1 MADPAG
7 RLTRITLYPVKSLDG
22 VDVGSAPVQAG
33 GALANDRRWRL
44 VDAEGRVVNA
54 KRTPG
59 LHAVRAEYDL
69 AARRIRLRVDA
80 AASLPPERR
89 PAAAEF
95 PLVPGPTGPCAWLA
109 EVLGLDLL
117 LEERAEGGFPDDRD
131 APGPTLAA
139 AATLDTVAAWFGI
152 PAIEARRRF
161 RVNLEVAGPEAFW
174 EDTLAC
180 PARSVAAIPADLVID
195 PYAAAEPVAPRCFAV
210 GGQQWR
216 ATGVCRRC
224 AVPGRRSE
232 SGREEPL
239 FREVFEAR
247 RRASL
252 RSDVDISTWTHTYRL
267 AINTEG
273 LSGPGTIRRGDPV
286 VILPADGRPHC
297 GGSGTTRAGS

>member
-7 RLTRITLYPVKSLDG
+7 RLARITLYPVKSLDG
-22 VDVGSAPVQAG
+22 VDVGSGLVQAG

-54 KRTPG
+54 KRTPW

-69 AARRIRLRVDA
+69 AARRIRLRVDGA
-80 AASLPPERR
+80 APLPPERR

-95 PLVPGPTGPCAWLA
+95 PLVPGPAGPCAWLA

-139 AATLDTVAAWFGI
+139 AATLDTVAAWFGLTG
-152 PAIEARRRF
+152 AETRRRF
-161 RVNLEVAGPEAFW
+161 RVNLEVAGPDAFW

-180 PARSVAAIPADLVID
+180 PARSVAPTNADMVAD
-195 PYAAAEPVAPRCFAV
+195 PYAAADPVGPRCFAV
-210 GGQQWR
+210 GQQQWR

-224 AVPGRRSE
+224 PVPGRD
-232 SGREEPL
+232 SGTGQEHHL

-247 RRASL
+247 RRAAL
-252 RSDVDISTWTHTYRL
+252 RPDVDNSTWTHTYRL
-267 AINTEG
+267 AINTVG
-273 LSGPGTIRRGDPV
+273 LSGPGPIHCGDPV
-286 VILPADGRPHC
+286 IVLAR
-297 GGSGTTRAGS
+297 R